1 MDALALWTRFGCVP
15 GGNCE
20 RDWQAASFG
29 QIRPAAPGLRGST
42 AAHACRF
49 TWTIAQLVEKS
60 NKCAMPHLFQLGHDT
75 CFVLPFKDNIRSLRG
90 LPRLAGQQ
98 CLNMLWLSGRLQC
111 AKQDNNTHL
120 NRLPRNCR
128 SEVFHF
134 QFRVVCLLLFL
145 PVLIVAIQHSLL
157 VP

>member
-1 MDALALWTRFGCVP
+1 MDALALWTRFGRAP

-60 NKCAMPHLFQLGHDT
+60 KKYAMPHLFQLGNDT
-75 CFVLPFKDNIRSLRG
+75 CSVLPLKDKMRSLRD
-90 LPRLAGQQ
+90 LPRLAG
-98 CLNMLWLSGRLQC
+98 R
-111 AKQDNNTHL
+111 
-120 NRLPRNCR
+120 
-128 SEVFHF
+128 
-134 QFRVVCLLLFL
+134 
-145 PVLIVAIQHSLL
+145 
-157 VP
+157 